1 MEFLPETENGND
13 GNKDW
18 FLHILQTWLVKQG
31 GQHSLENKS
40 STFIIV
46 NAVAD
51 VFLNFRLVDIRSRK
65 INDETHH

>member
-31 GQHSLENKS
+31 GQHTLENKI
-40 STFIIV
+40 STFIII

-51 VFLNFRLVDIRSRK
+51 VFLDFRLVDIRSNK
-65 INDETHH
+65 